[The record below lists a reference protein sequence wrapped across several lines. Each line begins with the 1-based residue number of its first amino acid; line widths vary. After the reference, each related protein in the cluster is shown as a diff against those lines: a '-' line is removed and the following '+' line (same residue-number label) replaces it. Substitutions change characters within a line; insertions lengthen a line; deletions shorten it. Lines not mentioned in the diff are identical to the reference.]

1 MTRKP
6 TRKPRTAKEHVEI
19 VPPVPD
25 VADAAEAAESSTRE
39 WARVK
44 SVRMLE
50 ILEAI
55 AEDPNAPMPSRV
67 SAANTIVEHGYGRP
81 AAAGTIEAP
90 NRGPS
95 PAEHKPDLAGLR
107 ARAIQGAGTESR
119 LNGSDPSTTTH

>member
-1 MTRKP
+1 MARKP
-6 TRKPRTAKEHVEI
+6 TRKSKPANETVEA
-19 VPPVPD
+19 VPPPPD

-55 AEDPNAPMPSRV
+55 AEDPNAPTPSRV

-81 AAAGTIEAP
+81 AAAGTIEATG
-90 NRGPS
+90 RGPS
-95 PAEHKPDLAGLR
+95 PADHKPDLASIRER
-107 ARAIQGAGTESR
+107 AQMGIEMNGAT
-119 LNGSDPSTTTH
+119 PSTTH